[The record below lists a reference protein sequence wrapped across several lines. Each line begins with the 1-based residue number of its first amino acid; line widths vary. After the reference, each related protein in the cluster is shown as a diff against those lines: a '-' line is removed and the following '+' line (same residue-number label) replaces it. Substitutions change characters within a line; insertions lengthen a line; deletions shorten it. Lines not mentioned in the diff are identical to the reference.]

1 MTAQAAITLKL
12 HFASDNNNVI
22 PRIGRLYAPNNTL
35 SQIAGAAFLDG
46 YLSANGNDLLATDF
60 VAAVGSDGHQWYK
73 PVFTNGSCQLTVL
86 P

>member
-1 MTAQAAITLKL
+1 MAAQSEITLIL
-12 HFASDNNNVI
+12 NFAGENNEVI
-22 PRIGRLYAPNNTL
+22 PRMGRLYCPNNTL
-35 SQIAGAAFLDG
+35 SQIATAGFLDN
-46 YLSANGNDLLATDF
+46 YLKTQNASLLATDF